1 MMSNKIP
8 IIKAL
13 KHDRWV
19 KPFLHR
25 YKKTLILAIFLGIL
39 TFVCGAGLMFCAG
52 FLISKSATRPE
63 NILLVYV
70 PIVLTRAFGIARPTI
85 QYFER
90 IVSHNW
96 VLRMTSKFRQ
106 KMYDALEKD
115 AALFNS
121 KYQLG
126 DVLGLLSDDISHI
139 QNLYLRSIFPMFVA
153 WGLYAIIVISLGILS
168 PLMGLWML
176 VTFGLMIFAIPI
188 WSIVI
193 NGARQDYE
201 KAAQDKLYV
210 DLTDNVMG
218 VTDWMLAGRS
228 QEFLQLHVDSREK
241 LLDVHQRMKKFERF
255 RNFLMQMLFLLI
267 VTSLIIWGA
276 AKFGGQQSPLT
287 NWIAAFVLA
296 AFPLNEALAGLPTAA
311 QETNVYQ
318 KSLVR
323 LNNLPDPDQK
333 VKEKALS
340 IAAPYNLTIQN
351 IHYTYPHTKKEILRG
366 INLDIHAGEKIAI
379 LGKSGAGKSTLAA
392 LLRGDRKPTEGQI
405 DLNGIDVTKFGDQMP
420 KYFSVINQ
428 KPYLFNTTIA
438 NNLRLGNKEAS
449 DDQLWD
455 VLDRVGLKKTIEA
468 LPEKLETQV
477 EEAGLR
483 FSGGERHRLSL
494 ARILLKNTPIVLL
507 DEPTVGL
514 DPITEQAVIETFM
527 KQLNGKT
534 LIWIT
539 HHLQG
544 IEKMNQVIFIED
556 GQIAMQGTPEQ
567 LWQNSRYRE
576 LKKADQGL

>member
-405 DLNGIDVTKFGDQMP
+405 YLNGIDVTKFGDQMP

>member
-1 MMSNKIP
+1 MMSNKIL

-267 VTSLIIWGA
+267 IVSLIIWGA
-276 AKFGGQQSPLT
+276 AKFGGQQSLLT

-351 IHYTYPHTKKEILRG
+351 IHYTYLHTKKEILRG
-366 INLDIHAGEKIAI
+366 INLNIHAGEKIAI

>member
-267 VTSLIIWGA
+267 VISLIIWGA
-276 AKFGGQQSPLT
+276 AKFGGKQSLLT

-468 LPEKLETQV
+468 LPEKLETKV

>member
-267 VTSLIIWGA
+267 VISLIIWGA
-276 AKFGGQQSPLT
+276 AKFGGQQSLLT

>member
-1 MMSNKIP
+1 MINKIP
-8 IIKAL
+8 IIKSL

-19 KPFLHR
+19 KPFLRH

-39 TFVCGAGLMFCAG
+39 TFVCGSGLMFCAG

-70 PIVLTRAFGIARPTI
+70 PIVLTRAFGIARPAI

-176 VTFGLMIFAIPI
+176 ITFGLMIFAIPI
-188 WSIVI
+188 WSILV

-218 VTDWMLAGRS
+218 VNDWILSGRS
-228 QEFLQLHVDSREK
+228 KEFLQLHVDSQNK
-241 LLDVHQRMKKFERF
+241 LLQVHQNMKKFERV

-267 VTSLIIWGA
+267 VVSLIIWSA
-276 AKFGGQQSPLT
+276 SKFGGRVSPLT

-318 KSLVR
+318 KSLVH
-323 LNNLPDPDQK
+323 LNNLPDPDKK
-333 VKEKALS
+333 VEKTAPKIS
-340 IAAPYNLTIQN
+340 APYNLEIKN
-351 IHYTYPHTKKEILRG
+351 VHYTYPQTQKEILRG
-366 INLDIHAGEKIAI
+366 INLDIHSGEKIAI

-392 LLRGDRKPTEGQI
+392 LLRGDRKPTSGHI
-405 DLNGIDVTKFGDQMP
+405 TLNKIAVSEFGNQMP

-428 KPYLFNTTIA
+428 NPYLFNTTIA
-438 NNLRLGNKEAS
+438 NNLRLGNENAT
-449 DDQLWD
+449 DEQLWN

-468 LPEKLETQV
+468 LPEKLNTQV

-494 ARILLKNTPIVLL
+494 ARILLKDTPIVLL

-514 DPITEQAVIETFM
+514 DPITEQAVINTFI

-544 IEKMNQVIFIED
+544 IEQMDKVIFIED
-556 GQIAMQGTPEQ
+556 GQINMKGTPKQ
-567 LWQNSRYRE
+567 LWESNERYRE

>member
-70 PIVLTRAFGIARPTI
+70 PIVLTRAFGIARPAI

-267 VTSLIIWGA
+267 VISLIIWGA
-276 AKFGGQQSPLT
+276 AKFGGQQSLLT

>member
-8 IIKAL
+8 IIKAV

-39 TFVCGAGLMFCAG
+39 TFVCGTGLMFCAG

-267 VTSLIIWGA
+267 VISLIIWGA
-276 AKFGGQQSPLT
+276 AKFGGQQSLLT

-351 IHYTYPHTKKEILRG
+351 IHYTYLHTKKEILRG
-366 INLDIHAGEKIAI
+366 INLNIHAGEKIAI

>member
-1 MMSNKIP
+1 MMSNKIL

-176 VTFGLMIFAIPI
+176 VTFGLMIFTIPI
-188 WSIVI
+188 WSIVV

-267 VTSLIIWGA
+267 IVSLIIWGA

-340 IAAPYNLTIQN
+340 ISAPYNLTIQN
-351 IHYTYPHTKKEILRG
+351 IHYTYLHTKKEILRG
-366 INLDIHAGEKIAI
+366 INLNIHAGEKIAI

-392 LLRGDRKPTEGQI
+392 LLRGDRKPTKGQI

>member
-267 VTSLIIWGA
+267 VISLIIWGA
-276 AKFGGQQSPLT
+276 AKFGGKQSLLT

>member
-70 PIVLTRAFGIARPTI
+70 PIVLTRAFGIARPAI

-188 WSIVI
+188 WSIVV

-267 VTSLIIWGA
+267 VISLIIWGA
-276 AKFGGQQSPLT
+276 AKFGGQQSLLT

-392 LLRGDRKPTEGQI
+392 LLRGDRKPTEVQI
-405 DLNGIDVTKFGDQMP
+405 YLNGLDVTKFGDQMP

-455 VLDRVGLKKTIEA
+455 VLDRVGLKKTIGA